1 MDPTPTA
8 SLAPAAYVA
17 LIYDYV
23 DDMAERRAP
32 HREAHLDHIRRA
44 KAAGVLV
51 NAGALTSDDRV
62 EGGVLVFAPRAEG
75 AAARFADDDPYVTAG
90 LVARRRLV
98 TWNVVA

>member
-1 MDPTPTA
+1 
-8 SLAPAAYVA
+8 
-17 LIYDYV
+17 
-23 DDMAERRAP
+23 
-32 HREAHLDHIRRA
+32 
-44 KAAGVLV
+44 
-51 NAGALTSDDRV
+51 V